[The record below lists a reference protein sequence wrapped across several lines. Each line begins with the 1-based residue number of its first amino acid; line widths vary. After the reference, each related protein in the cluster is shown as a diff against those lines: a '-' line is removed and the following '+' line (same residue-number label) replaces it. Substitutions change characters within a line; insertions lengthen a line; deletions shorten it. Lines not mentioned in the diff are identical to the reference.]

1 MAPPAMNRATI
12 DVLGLLFKAWEQ
24 QTEVHGWQLM
34 RSLRRSG
41 PTVYAVLDRLEDA
54 GWVTGSWE
62 RPADRAD
69 GRPRRRYYRLTPT
82 GAEAARQH
90 AVAPAA
96 APPPRPRPGHGGGA
110 HLVLRSPVWPAVG
123 QPQGEGRDGGR

>member
-1 MAPPAMNRATI
+1 MAPPAMNRATT
-12 DVLGLLFKAWEQ
+12 DVLGLLFQAWEQ

-69 GRPRRRYYRLTPT
+69 GRPRRRYRDAGQCSAL
-82 GAEAARQH
+82 Q
-90 AVAPAA
+90 
-96 APPPRPRPGHGGGA
+96 GGG
-110 HLVLRSPVWPAVG
+110 
-123 QPQGEGRDGGR
+123 EGPRGRAAKARACL

>member
-12 DVLGLLFKAWEQ
+12 DVLGLLFQAWEH

-54 GWVTGSWE
+54 GWVAGSWE
-62 RPADRAD
+62 SPADGAE
-69 GRPRRRYYRLTPT
+69 GRPRRRYYRLTPS
-82 GAEAARQH
+82 GAEAARRH
-90 AVAPAA
+90 AVVPSP
-96 APPPRPRPGHGGGA
+96 APPARPRPAPGFGRHAPLPAGGPS
-110 HLVLRSPVWPAVG
+110 L
-123 QPQGEGRDGGR
+123 